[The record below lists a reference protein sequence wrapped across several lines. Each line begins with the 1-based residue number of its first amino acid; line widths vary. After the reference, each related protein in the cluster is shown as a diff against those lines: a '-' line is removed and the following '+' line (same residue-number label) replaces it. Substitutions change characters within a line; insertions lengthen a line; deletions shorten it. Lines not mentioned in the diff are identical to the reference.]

1 MLRFLG
7 LLLAIWLV
15 VTVLGAVIKG
25 LFWLA
30 VIALI
35 FFVATAA
42 LGWNKRRGEVG
53 SGPRALR

>member
-1 MLRFLG
+1 VLRFLG

-15 VTVLGAVIKG
+15 ITVVGAVIKG

-30 VIALI
+30 VVGLL

-42 LGWNKRRGEVG
+42 IGWNKRDDKALPRG
-53 SGPRALR
+53 R

>member
-30 VIALI
+30 VIGAL
-35 FFVATAA
+35 FFAVTAV
-42 LGWNKRRGEVG
+42 LGWNKRRHEVG
-53 SGPRALR
+53 GGPRALR

>member
-1 MLRFLG
+1 VLRFLG

-15 VTVLGAVIKG
+15 VTVVGAVIKG

-30 VIALI
+30 VVGLL

-42 LGWNKRRGEVG
+42 LSWNKRTEISDR
-53 SGPRALR
+53 RF